1 MAGNDVILVIKA
13 DNRATKELKSVGKQT
28 DQLGSK
34 FKTMGKAGAA
44 AFAVAATAA
53 AAYGVKSALSFSQSQ
68 AQVRTLISVTDQEFQ
83 KLNKSTLEF
92 AGNMNIAAADASK
105 ALYDALSGGVQR
117 SEVIPFLED
126 AARAAHAGGASLTE
140 AVGILVQAQNVYGS
154 TVLSAAEASDVL
166 FEVIRGGITTLPQLG
181 SVLGRV
187 LPTAAALGVSFQ
199 DVGSSLSVMT
209 SRTADTAGS
218 VTRLNALFVAAL
230 RDSSKLAKGI
240 KSELGGSFRDLIAD
254 GMTTSE
260 IMQALRDKLPYDE
273 FLQLFR
279 RVEALNGAL
288 LITGD
293 QNAPAV
299 AAAFENMTSAA
310 GATKTAFDKVA
321 ESAGFKIDESMNE
334 LKIAMLSLAEDVL
347 PLLVIAVQKF
357 TDLVTP
363 AVAIMRSAAEISGAA
378 FGGGFTEG
386 GKYRERDLSL
396 PLPPMTF
403 GGLMPGGGI
412 SAAIIQEMLSPIIA
426 VLAAPLG
433 LAEHYDAKHGGT
445 KAADEAI
452 SRGFSEAYQRF
463 LNDEII
469 KMMSGIHLPAL
480 GFDFSSSQAR
490 QQQREQIDLDAL
502 AYQANRP
509 PIPSTSMLASDSMI
523 AIGKQQA
530 LSAAAGESQNAVARA
545 AALLASETQLV
556 ASSLNQLGI
565 AIDAQITPAKEA
577 AAARRKAADLA
588 KLWPPLYESHEAALD
603 ALIPLWDQY
612 NSGLVE
618 SVAAQ
623 TAYERAVA
631 DAASEASSAS
641 TELTGAMY
649 DQLVQTQA
657 SAAALDLRINLEDTY
672 NQILETSTEELA
684 HLNEALQAAIESGIG
699 LEDAQ
704 EAYEKRLAE
713 MGKDWDKS
721 IEKTLQDI
729 ADAQA
734 KADAEAERK
743 REEAHREMM
752 RINAIQVRLASKSI
766 EDVAGSQELIGMTK
780 KQMAVIYEASGLN
793 TQARNAAQSGIGALT
808 MGGVFNGMSD
818 AQFAKA
824 TGQELGTRSTGAGA
838 GYARIASQDPR
849 FAHLSGQV
857 ARTNTVMALNPND
870 PNSPGIIVSAG
881 GKVTVVN
888 IAGNYI
894 PLGPDTGDAVIEA
907 ANIAKDS
914 RGTQFHTG
922 IVADSQ

>member
-53 AAYGVKSALSFSQSQ
+53 AAYGVKSALSFSKSQ

-83 KLNKSTLEF
+83 KLNASTLKF
-92 AGNMNIAAADASK
+92 AGSMNIAAADASK

-117 SEVIPFLED
+117 SEVIPFLE
-126 AARAAHAGGASLTE
+126 AAAAAAHAGGASLTE
-140 AVGILVQAQNVYGS
+140 SVGILVQAQNVYGS

-166 FEVIRGGITTLPQLG
+166 FEVIRGGITTLPELG
-181 SVLGRV
+181 AVLGRV

-240 KSELGGSFRDLIAD
+240 KAELGGSFRDLIAD

-299 AAAFENMTSAA
+299 AAAFEGMTNAA

-321 ESAGFKIDESMNE
+321 KSAGFQMDAKLNEIKIE
-334 LKIAMLSLAEDVL
+334 LMTLATDALPMLVQAAE
-347 PLLVIAVQKF
+347 LLVIALNPLIELHRLMKWIGDNLGPDGARSASANFGNSTIFPRFSSQDGEISFGDTNDGSAAMIKSAATGREYIGTTGAF
-357 TDLVTP
+357 TAIQSTLGIIKNAFEDMSRGAELISIMDAARVAQDRYGLSWESGQRGPLTP
-363 AVAIMRSAAEISGAA
+363 ADLIAPPPKNFRQVTSIKQGLRPERETHALQVILDPLRNFVVELTAEQRKIAALWPKVVHEQISEIDALNAGIAAYNTQIASNSAALSGA
-378 FGGGFTEG
+378 
-386 GKYRERDLSL
+386 
-396 PLPPMTF
+396 
-403 GGLMPGGGI
+403 
-412 SAAIIQEMLSPIIA
+412 
-426 VLAAPLG
+426 
-433 LAEHYDAKHGGT
+433 
-445 KAADEAI
+445 
-452 SRGFSEAYQRF
+452 
-463 LNDEII
+463 
-469 KMMSGIHLPAL
+469 
-480 GFDFSSSQAR
+480 FD
-490 QQQREQIDLDAL
+490 
-502 AYQANRP
+502 
-509 PIPSTSMLASDSMI
+509 
-523 AIGKQQA
+523 
-530 LSAAAGESQNAVARA
+530 
-545 AALLASETQLV
+545 
-556 ASSLNQLGI
+556 
-565 AIDAQITPAKEA
+565 PAKSA
-577 AAARRKAADLA
+577 T
-588 KLWPPLYESHEAALD
+588 ES
-603 ALIPLWDQY
+603 
-612 NSGLVE
+612 
-618 SVAAQ
+618 
-623 TAYERAVA
+623 
-631 DAASEASSAS
+631 
-641 TELTGAMY
+641 LTKSMY
-649 DQLVQTQA
+649 DQLVQAQA
-657 SAAALDLRINLEDTY
+657 SAAALDMRINLEDTY

-766 EDVAGSQELIGMTK
+766 EEVAGSQELIGMTQ

-808 MGGVFNGMSD
+808 MGGVFNGMTD

-870 PNSPGIIVSAG
+870 PNSPGIMVSAG

>member
-53 AAYGVKSALSFSQSQ
+53 AAYGVKSALSFSKSQ

-83 KLNKSTLEF
+83 KLNASTLKF
-92 AGNMNIAAADASK
+92 AGSMNIAAADASK

-117 SEVIPFLED
+117 SEVIPFLE
-126 AARAAHAGGASLTE
+126 AAAAAAHAGGASLTE
-140 AVGILVQAQNVYGS
+140 SVGILVQAQNVYGS

-166 FEVIRGGITTLPQLG
+166 FEVIRGGITTLPELG
-181 SVLGRV
+181 AVLGRV

-240 KSELGGSFRDLIAD
+240 KAELGGSFRDLIAK
-254 GMTTSE
+254 GQTTSE
-260 IMQALRDKLPYDE
+260 IMQSLRDKLPYDE

-299 AAAFENMTSAA
+299 AAAFENMTNAA

-321 ESAGFKIDESMNE
+321 ESAGFKVDSSFNE
-334 LKIAMLSLAEDVL
+334 LKIAMLSLAEVGL
-347 PLLVIAVQKF
+347 PLIVKVVTKITDIIVPAIALLK
-357 TDLVTP
+357 DALGLE
-363 AVAIMRSAAEISGAA
+363 AVASG
-378 FGGGFTEG
+378 
-386 GKYRERDLSL
+386 
-396 PLPPMTF
+396 P
-403 GGLMPGGGI
+403 
-412 SAAIIQEMLSPIIA
+412 
-426 VLAAPLG
+426 
-433 LAEHYDAKHGGT
+433 
-445 KAADEAI
+445 
-452 SRGFSEAYQRF
+452 
-463 LNDEII
+463 
-469 KMMSGIHLPAL
+469 
-480 GFDFSSSQAR
+480 
-490 QQQREQIDLDAL
+490 
-502 AYQANRP
+502 
-509 PIPSTSMLASDSMI
+509 MLASDPQFRTAPVIAQKDPILGRGNLEMLVRIGALIARETILKTPQELGLAGAEKNRASVDDIFQVIAPSMPGFLEQWVSRSTYAGITRLQTEKFLPRLGYLPIDPLSGDQNPLGGVSTANWRQTASIKQGLRPERETHALQVILDPLRDFVVELTAEQRKI
-523 AIGKQQA
+523 AALWPDAIHEQISEIDALNAGIAAYNTQIASNSAA
-530 LSAAAGESQNAVARA
+530 LSGAF
-545 AALLASETQLV
+545 
-556 ASSLNQLGI
+556 
-565 AIDAQITPAKEA
+565 DPAKSA
-577 AAARRKAADLA
+577 T
-588 KLWPPLYESHEAALD
+588 ES
-603 ALIPLWDQY
+603 
-612 NSGLVE
+612 
-618 SVAAQ
+618 
-623 TAYERAVA
+623 
-631 DAASEASSAS
+631 
-641 TELTGAMY
+641 LTKSMY
-649 DQLVQTQA
+649 DQLVQAQA
-657 SAAALDLRINLEDTY
+657 SAAALDMRINLEDTY
-672 NQILETSTEELA
+672 NQILEASTEELA

-766 EDVAGSQELIGMTK
+766 EEVAGSQELIGMTK

-808 MGGVFNGMSD
+808 MGGVFNGMTD

-922 IVADSQ
+922 IVAESQ